1 MPPDTVLEKNNGWT
15 WSTPFCSKWVGKTGC
30 DQAPWKTRAST
41 PLPLACEASAL
52 PFELDS
58 HCGPETLDVRIELTA
73 SRLIVGRSNNWASQA
88 GDSLKWY
95 QALPMTNVGECDECG
110 QMLMTNVGKCD
121 ECDECGQMFRTREK
135 KNNASQ
141 KKQKYNTF

>member
-1 MPPDTVLEKNNGWT
+1 
-15 WSTPFCSKWVGKTGC
+15 
-30 DQAPWKTRAST
+30 
-41 PLPLACEASAL
+41 
-52 PFELDS
+52 
-58 HCGPETLDVRIELTA
+58 
-73 SRLIVGRSNNWASQA
+73 
-88 GDSLKWY
+88 
-95 QALPMTNVGECDECG
+95 MTNVGECDECG